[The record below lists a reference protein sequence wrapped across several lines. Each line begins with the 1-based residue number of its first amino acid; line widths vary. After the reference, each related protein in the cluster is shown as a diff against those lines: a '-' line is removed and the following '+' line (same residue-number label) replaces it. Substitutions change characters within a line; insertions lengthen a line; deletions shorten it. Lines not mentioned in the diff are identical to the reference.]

1 MGPSQPDFLC
11 VLSADNGDLSV
22 NKQEAEGRWGAAEG
36 GPGPS
41 GGGRGGGALPGDQT
55 VILKQPETVLRP
67 SCSLAGDAGAQL
79 GPVCDR
85 GHGWRTGPSQGRRS
99 TKLVGPH

>member
-36 GPGPS
+36 GAGPS
-41 GGGRGGGALPGDQT
+41 GWGRGGGAIPGDFR
-55 VILKQPETVLRP
+55 V
-67 SCSLAGDAGAQL
+67 
-79 GPVCDR
+79 
-85 GHGWRTGPSQGRRS
+85 
-99 TKLVGPH
+99 